1 MVQVQ
6 PLLVSNDSED
16 FFQFCC
22 HSTKTAQSIKPD
34 ANIKMSDPNLAEL
47 NGPFVVRILQQV
59 FVSFGTS
66 QVTEQ
71 NKRNVG
77 STMAGGLYMF
87 FVMPQGSQEERYCPI
102 YVGYTSR
109 TFRQRFREH
118 ADNGVIRKFFDGQL
132 RTTVKG
138 AQKACYLYVSEFQ
151 YDAPAAKL
159 LESVFLN
166 AFDFA
171 LNVEENGAARDTVEL
186 AEDNPLETSY
196 EVFVPQFTRV
206 MEDVNTMK
214 DRINHVINP

>member
-1 MVQVQ
+1 MQ

-16 FFQFCC
+16 FFCC
-22 HSTKTAQSIKPD
+22 CCYSTKTTQSIKPD
-34 ANIKMSDPNLAEL
+34 ANIKMQNPNLAEL
-47 NGPFVVRILQQV
+47 NGPFVVHILREV
-59 FVSFGTS
+59 FVSFAPC

-87 FVMPQGSQEERYCPI
+87 FVMPQDSQEERYCPI

-109 TFRQRFREH
+109 TFRQRCREH

-138 AQKACYLYVSEFQ
+138 VQKACYLYVSEFQ
-151 YDAPAAKL
+151 CDAPAAKL

-166 AFDFA
+166 AFNFA
-171 LNVEENGAARDTVEL
+171 LNVEENGAARVTVEL
-186 AEDNPLETSY
+186 SEDNPLEKSY

-206 MEDVNTMK
+206 MGDVNTMK
-214 DRINHVINP
+214 QRINHALNL

>member
-47 NGPFVVRILQQV
+47 NGPFVVHILQEV
-59 FVSFGTS
+59 FVSFVPH

-109 TFRQRFREH
+109 TFRKRFREH

-151 YDAPAAKL
+151 CDAPAAKL
-159 LESVFLN
+159 LESVFLK
-166 AFDFA
+166 AFNFA
-171 LNVEENGAARDTVEL
+171 LNVEENGAARDTVEV
-186 AEDNPLETSY
+186 AEDNQLGTSY

-214 DRINHVINP
+214 DRINLAINL